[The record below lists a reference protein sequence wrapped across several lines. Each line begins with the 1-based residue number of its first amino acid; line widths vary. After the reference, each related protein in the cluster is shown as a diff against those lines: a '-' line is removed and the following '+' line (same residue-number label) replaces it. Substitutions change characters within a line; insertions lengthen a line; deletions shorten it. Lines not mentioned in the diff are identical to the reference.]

1 MTVTETTP
9 SQGPRPPQ
17 GLVPSPGLAPSGSP
31 TPAKLKVPH
40 VVRGKVV
47 WGEDVEYASRDFG
60 VPFVTPRIHFNE
72 LITPRTEQ
80 GPAFDVPLTDII
92 DYLVEVAAHLDLA
105 KNPYLQESLELT
117 AQVSQMP
124 RRMIE
129 NTFHRPGQFLTR
141 QSMGFRLEKT
151 FRDVRVLDGW
161 VEHTDPTGRRT
172 RIRAFPPRLVHM
184 LAGNSPSGAMTSIA
198 DAALVKAINV
208 FKLPS
213 ADPFTTVAVLR
224 TMADIDPDHP
234 VLRSMS
240 AVYWKGG
247 DAKVENVLYRAQ
259 YFDKIIGW
267 GGGAA
272 INNVIK
278 YTGPGFHLVAFDPKV
293 SMAIIGREAL
303 ASPDTMREVAELAA
317 LDATVFNQDA
327 CLAARHIAVEADVDD
342 DAEMERL
349 DQFCALLRDRLNVDR
364 EFASAVGPATPS
376 DIREA
381 VEGMRF
387 LEPDYRI
394 WGEYDGSGLVV
405 RSPEPVDFHPTN
417 KTVNV
422 VPVGSL
428 VEATHFA
435 NVATQTVGVY
445 PPERKAEI
453 RDLLATAGVQRVVRL
468 GSAMT
473 GTMGN
478 PHDGMYPLHR
488 FVNWVADDDA

>member
-1 MTVTETTP
+1 MTITEPTAATV
-9 SQGPRPPQ
+9 S
-17 GLVPSPGLAPSGSP
+17 PSPGLAPSG
-31 TPAKLKVPH
+31 PARPKKLKVPH
-40 VVRGKVV
+40 VIRGRVV
-47 WGEDVEYASRDFG
+47 WGEDVEYASRDFD
-60 VPFVTPRIHFNE
+60 VPFVTSRINFNE

-80 GPAFDVPLTDII
+80 GPAFDVSLTDII
-92 DYLVEVAAHLDLA
+92 DYLVEVAQHLELGR
-105 KNPYLQESLELT
+105 NPYLQESLELT

-129 NTFHRPGQFLTR
+129 NTFRRPGQFLTR
-141 QSMGFRLEKT
+141 QAIQFRLEKT
-151 FRDVRVLDGW
+151 FRDPRVLDGW
-161 VEHTDPTGRRT
+161 VEHTDPHGRTT
-172 RIRAFPPRLVHM
+172 RVRAFPPRLVHM

-224 TMADIDPDHP
+224 TMADLDPQHP

-240 AVYWKGG
+240 AVYWRGG

-303 ASPDTMREVAELAA
+303 ADEATMREVAELAA
-317 LDATVFNQDA
+317 TDSTVFNQDA
-327 CLAARHIAVEADVDD
+327 CLAARHIAVECDLDD
-342 DAEMERL
+342 DEQLARL
-349 DQFCALLRDRLNVDR
+349 DRFCALLRERLNVDR
-364 EFASAVGPATPS
+364 EFASAVGPSTPS

-405 RSPEPVDFHPTN
+405 RSPELVDFHPTN

-422 VPVGSL
+422 VPVASL
-428 VEATHFA
+428 REATQFA

>member
-1 MTVTETTP
+1 MTIAESTP
-9 SQGPRPPQ
+9 
-17 GLVPSPGLAPSGSP
+17 VPSPGLAPSE
-31 TPAKLKVPH
+31 PAKPKKLKVPH

-60 VPFVTPRIHFNE
+60 VPFVTPRINFNE

-80 GPAFDVPLTDII
+80 GPAFDMPVNDII
-92 DYLVEVAAHLDLA
+92 DYLVELAGHLDLE

-124 RRMIE
+124 RRMLV
-129 NTFHRPGQFLTR
+129 NTFRRPGQFLTR
-141 QSMGFRLEKT
+141 ESIEFRLKKT
-151 FRDVRVLDGW
+151 FTDPAVLDGW
-161 VEHTDPTGRRT
+161 LQHSDPTGRTT

-184 LAGNSPSGAMTSIA
+184 LAGNSPSGAMTAIA

-247 DAKVENVLYRAQ
+247 DAKIENILYRAQ
-259 YFDKIIGW
+259 YFDKIVGW
-267 GGGAA
+267 GGGPA
-272 INNVIK
+272 INNIIK

-303 ASPDTMREVAELAA
+303 ADEATMAEVAELAA
-317 LDATVFNQDA
+317 RDATAYNQDA
-327 CLAARHIAVEADVDD
+327 CLAPRHIAVEADVDD
-342 DAEMERL
+342 DEEMERL
-349 DQFCALLRDRLNVDR
+349 DQFCALLRGRLNVDR
-364 EFASAVGPATPS
+364 EFASAIGPATPS

-381 VEGMRF
+381 VDGMRF

-394 WGEYDGSGLVV
+394 WGEYDGTGLVV

-417 KTVNV
+417 KTVNI
-422 VPVGSL
+422 VPVSSL
-428 VEATHFA
+428 TEATTFA

-453 RDLLATAGVQRVVRL
+453 RDLLATAGVQRVVKL
-468 GSAMT
+468 GSAMS

>member
-1 MTVTETTP
+1 MTITEPTATP
-9 SQGPRPPQ
+9 PATP
-17 GLVPSPGLAPSGSP
+17 PSPGLAPSA
-31 TPAKLKVPH
+31 PAKPGKGKLRVPH
-40 VVRGKVV
+40 VIRGRVV
-47 WGEDVEYASRDFG
+47 WGDDVEYLSRDFG
-60 VPFVTPRIHFNE
+60 VPFVTPRIDFNE

-80 GPAFDVPLTDII
+80 GPAFDVPVSDII
-92 DYLVEVAAHLDLA
+92 DYLVEVAQHLDLE

-117 AQVSQMP
+117 AQVGQMP

-129 NTFHRPGQFLTR
+129 NTFRRPGQFLTR
-141 QSMGFRLEKT
+141 QAIQFRLETT
-151 FRDVRVLDGW
+151 FRDPRMLDGW
-161 VEHTDPTGRRT
+161 VAHTDPHGRTT

-184 LAGNSPSGAMTSIA
+184 LAGNSPSAAMTSIA

-213 ADPFTTVAVLR
+213 ADPFTAVAVLR

-240 AVYWKGG
+240 AVYWRGG
-247 DAKVENVLYRAQ
+247 DAKIENVLYRAQ

-272 INNVIK
+272 INNIIK

-293 SMAIIGREAL
+293 SMAVIGREAL
-303 ASPDTMREVAELAA
+303 ADDETMRRVAELAA
-317 LDATVFNQDA
+317 ADATAYNQDA
-327 CLAARHIAVEADVDD
+327 CLAPRHIAVECDAD
-342 DAEMERL
+342 DADELARL
-349 DQFCALLRDRLNVDR
+349 DRFCALLRERLNVDR
-364 EFASAVGPATPS
+364 EFASAIGPATPS
-376 DIREA
+376 EIREA
-381 VEGMRF
+381 VDGMRF
-387 LEPDYRI
+387 LEPEYRI

-417 KTVNV
+417 KTVNII
-422 VPVGSL
+422 PVASL
-428 VEATHFA
+428 TEATRFA